1 MILGKTNIDK
11 SEWVEVV
18 EWNEKWSPPFTC
30 YPVSRQ
36 CPQKKTLIEKKIQNC
51 TICIINDQLFIRK
64 RI

>member
-1 MILGKTNIDK
+1 MILGKTNTDK

-36 CPQKKTLIEKKIQNC
+36 CPQKKTLIEKKI
-51 TICIINDQLFIRK
+51 
-64 RI
+64 

>member
-36 CPQKKTLIEKKIQNC
+36 CPQKKTLIEKKNPK
-51 TICIINDQLFIRK
+51 LHYLYH
-64 RI
+64 